1 MSFDA
6 EQFPALAAMQAAPI
20 FASLGF
26 HFSDAGEGWAEIS
39 FKASPVANNLY
50 GIVHGGVW
58 LFLADSAM
66 GGALGTVCDP
76 AERVITTQLDFRW
89 LRGLSGDVIRVR
101 GRVVRRGR
109 SVSHAAVSLFDEEG
123 REIGQGSATYVILP
137 PEPGQ
142 P

>member
-1 MSFDA
+1 
-6 EQFPALAAMQAAPI
+6 MQAAPV
-20 FASLGF
+20 FAGLGF
-26 HFSDAGEGWAEIS
+26 AFSDAGEGWSEIT
-39 FKASPVANNLY
+39 FQASPRANNLY

-76 AERVITTQLDFRW
+76 AERIITTQLDFRW
-89 LRGLSGDVIRVR
+89 LRGLSGDTIRAR

-109 SVSHAAVSLFDEEG
+109 SVSHAAVTLSDEQG
-123 REIGQGSATYVILP
+123 REIGQGSATYVVLP
-137 PEPGQ
+137 PEAPQ